1 VPNIPHVKKG
11 KKFPRI
17 KNFYLTKF
25 KKFVI
30 IIIESEGNKMLGIMT
45 KEYEDKFNRL
55 VKEIMAEAEED
66 GEPVTEDEAKEMA
79 KMELGAKDITN
90 YTQATVKKERKKAE
104 RKADEDKAYLLE
116 TLQNA
121 LEDVE
126 VSAVKPETEFSFEY
140 KGNAYT
146 VKLVKH
152 RPPKK

>member
-1 VPNIPHVKKG
+1 
-11 KKFPRI
+11 
-17 KNFYLTKF
+17 
-25 KKFVI
+25 
-30 IIIESEGNKMLGIMT
+30 MAMT
-45 KEYEDKFNRL
+45 KEYADKFDKL
-55 VKEIMAEAEED
+55 VKQIMAEAEED

-79 KMELGAKDITN
+79 KMELGAKAMTN